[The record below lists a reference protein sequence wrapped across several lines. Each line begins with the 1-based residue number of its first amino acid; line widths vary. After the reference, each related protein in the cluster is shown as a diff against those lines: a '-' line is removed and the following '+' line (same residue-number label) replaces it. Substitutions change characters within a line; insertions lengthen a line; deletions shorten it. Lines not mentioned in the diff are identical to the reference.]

1 MTMEWRAVWRQCIS
15 SIGPMMTTALDY
27 AFYMFF
33 PPLITPDGELPMIYD
48 SENMPDRYKDA

>member
-1 MTMEWRAVWRQCIS
+1 MEWRAVWRQCIS